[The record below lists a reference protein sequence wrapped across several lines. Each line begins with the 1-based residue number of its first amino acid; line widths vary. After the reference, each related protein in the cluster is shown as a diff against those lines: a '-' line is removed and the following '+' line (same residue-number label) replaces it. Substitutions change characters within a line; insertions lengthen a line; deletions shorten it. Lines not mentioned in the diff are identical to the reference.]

1 MVIADLIR
9 SKDVREHVRASN
21 YHFTP
26 LDAALIIFQS
36 DKSLNVKHALLK
48 ELLRTM
54 PDCKIGKEGISLHA
68 TIEKSIEIDE
78 EIIARMYER
87 EEYAHYEVYVRSDCE
102 NYCDEDYDSSKWR
115 TSASTIQECLDWID
129 SFKKQ
134 ATDVFNIVKTIHEN
148 DSYDEKDVW
157 RFFIDMSA
165 DKQIINVFGRNSFE
179 HYRKNEISVL
189 GECDLSEGFPFPF
202 RKGDIFIV
210 DDDGV
215 SSKYCLVNICANDCS
230 EGSRYHYYAVCDDG
244 EIEYQRVSKAIYLLN
259 ARRITDKDKIKY
271 YFLFK
276 AISAFLKDEL
286 TLDKLL
292 AIYEYHKSLMLA
304 NFNCRH
310 NKDYPDFF
318 KEYGI
323 PVIESDKT

>member
-1 MVIADLIR
+1 M
-9 SKDVREHVRASN
+9 
-21 YHFTP
+21 
-26 LDAALIIFQS
+26 
-36 DKSLNVKHALLK
+36 
-48 ELLRTM
+48 
-54 PDCKIGKEGISLHA
+54 
-68 TIEKSIEIDE
+68 
-78 EIIARMYER
+78 
-87 EEYAHYEVYVRSDCE
+87 
-102 NYCDEDYDSSKWR
+102 
-115 TSASTIQECLDWID
+115 
-129 SFKKQ
+129 
-134 ATDVFNIVKTIHEN
+134 FNIVKTVHEN
-148 DSYDEKDVW
+148 GSYDEKDVW

-165 DKQIINVFGRNSFE
+165 DKQIINVFGKNSFE
-179 HYRKNEISVL
+179 HYRENEISVL

-210 DDDGV
+210 DDDDV
-215 SSKYCLVNICANDCS
+215 SYKYCLVTICASDWS

-310 NKDYPDFF
+310 NKDYSDFF